1 MGNQRALFRVVLKQ
15 VGELRH
21 AGQTSSCEIVNL
33 TEQGFQL
40 KTHLQ
45 VAPGDQLRLSLDLA
59 NHATIRCT
67 ITVTNM
73 TPPYIGGR
81 ISEIDPSDQ
90 DQLSR
95 FIEELNAL
103 NLTGF

>member
-1 MGNQRALFRVVLKQ
+1 MDNQRALFRVALNQ
-15 VGELRH
+15 PGELH
-21 AGQTSSCEIVNL
+21 HEGQTSSCELVNL

-40 KTHLQ
+40 KTHLRL
-45 VAPGDQLRLSLDLA
+45 ASGDQLRLTLDLP

-67 ITVTNM
+67 ITVTNT
-73 TPPYIGGR
+73 TPSHIGCR

-90 DQLSR
+90 EQLSR
-95 FIEELNAL
+95 FIEQLNAL